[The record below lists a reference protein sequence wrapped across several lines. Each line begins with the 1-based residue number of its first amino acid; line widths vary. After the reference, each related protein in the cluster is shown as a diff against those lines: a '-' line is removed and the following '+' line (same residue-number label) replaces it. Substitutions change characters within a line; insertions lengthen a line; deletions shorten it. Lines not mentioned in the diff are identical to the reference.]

1 MSILKNQKS
10 IELIENILHALST
23 RQRSSLRGVAA
34 EIGLSSTWLR
44 KQILDMRKNGLIK
57 SWQLVLNP
65 LSHQQ
70 RIFFLLLKTNPNEP
84 LVVNELLSSYDQ
96 NSLSTLEGIT
106 GEFSLICR
114 FHFPN
119 ATEFLESL
127 DHLYELIGET
137 GFQKYQMIEVIK
149 AHKENG
155 IPIPELKSQIKS
167 EELETLLSIQK
178 LGETFDFPPSTYKIA
193 EKLQDNQPTIYRKL
207 KKWKKENI
215 ILGYSVNTPYWQKK
229 YIHSY
234 IQVKAPLGKYLSV
247 IDFCLQDK
255 RVLNVYRTNQEYSL
269 LLKTRHPNLTDLNNF
284 LKMLFQQTEI
294 EDTLTRIVLDLMRS
308 N

>member
-1 MSILKNQKS
+1 MKNPKS
-10 IELIENILHALST
+10 TELIENILRALST
-23 RQRSSLRGVAA
+23 RRYSSLQGVAA

-44 KQILDMRKNGLIK
+44 KQILDMRKKGLIK

-70 RIFFLLLKTNPNEP
+70 RIFFLLFKTNPNEP
-84 LVVNELLSSYDQ
+84 LVVDELLSSYDQ

-119 ATEFLESL
+119 TTEFLKSL

-137 GFQKYQMIEVIK
+137 GFQKYQMIEVIE

-155 IPIPELKSQIKS
+155 IPIPELKSQLKS

-193 EKLQDNQPTIYRKL
+193 EKLKDNQPTIYRKL
-207 KKWKKENI
+207 KKWKKENF
-215 ILGYSVNTPYWQKK
+215 ILGYSINTPYWKER

-234 IQVKAPLGKYLSV
+234 IQVKAPLRYRTV
-247 IDFCLQDK
+247 INYCLQDE

-294 EDTLTRIVLDLMRS
+294 EDTLTRIVLDLMRG